1 MDYISIKAFN
11 IFILVVLSAMLLR
24 NYLEPIRENRV
35 QLVTNFDKI
44 LNISLDKDKMHKIN
58 TNIFII
64 FTIVVLS
71 IILLWEYIQEP
82 MGENRV
88 QLVTS
93 LDKILDN

>member
-1 MDYISIKAFN
+1 MDYISIKTFN
-11 IFILVVLSAMLLR
+11 IFILVVLSTMLLR
-24 NYLEPIRENRV
+24 NYLEPIREDRV

-44 LNISLDKDKMHKIN
+44 FNISLNKDKMHKIN

-82 MGENRV
+82 MG
-88 QLVTS
+88 
-93 LDKILDN
+93 